1 MKNPFQGDLFI
12 FPSMKTQKAK
22 SPALMLTCEHACNKV
37 PAAFKNAVPAEV
49 LESHRGYDIGA
60 RLVYRKLVNFAKP
73 EFHCEGKFSRL
84 FVDLN
89 RSITN
94 KSAFSEFYDTLEA
107 RDKASAEKTKAQAT
121 AYWQEY
127 RAAIEKFVASSLSSP
142 KRTSLKNRVAK
153 SEPEIVHLGIHSF
166 TPTLNGKVRNTDI
179 GILYDPARPQE
190 RAYANVIK
198 AEIKRLYPAMKVRF
212 NYPYKGSSDGLTT
225 TLRKKFGPQYAGIEI
240 EINQKLLSY
249 EV

>member
-1 MKNPFQGDLFI
+1 MKQSAREILI
-12 FPSMKTQKAK
+12 
-22 SPALMLTCEHACNKV
+22 LTCEHASNKL
-37 PAAFKNAVPAEV
+37 PAAFKKAVPAEV
-49 LESHRGYDIGA
+49 LKTHRAYDIGA
-60 RLVYRKLVNFAKP
+60 VQVFRKLVKFAKP
-73 EFHCEGKFSRL
+73 EFYCEGKFSRL

-89 RSITN
+89 RTITN
-94 KSAFSEFYDTLEA
+94 KSAFCEYYDALEA
-107 RDKASAEKTKAQAT
+107 SDKAAAEKAKAQAT

-127 RAAIEKFVASSLSSP
+127 RAAIEKFVASSLSLS

-153 SEPEIVHLGIHSF
+153 SAPEIIHLGIHSF
-166 TPTLNGKVRNTDI
+166 TPVLNGKVRNTDI

-225 TLRKKFGPQYAGIEI
+225 TLRKKFGPRYVGIEI
-240 EINQKLLSY
+240 EINQKFFR
-249 EV
+249 

>member
-1 MKNPFQGDLFI
+1 MA
-12 FPSMKTQKAK
+12 KAI
-22 SPALMLTCEHACNKV
+22 LILTCEHASNKL
-37 PAAFKNAVPAEV
+37 PAAFKKAVPAEV
-49 LESHRGYDIGA
+49 LKTHRAYDIGA
-60 RLVYRKLVNFAKP
+60 VLVFRRLVKFAKP
-73 EFHCEGKFSRL
+73 EFFCEGKFSRL

-89 RSITN
+89 RTITN
-94 KSAFSEFYDTLEA
+94 KSAFSDYLRNNE
-107 RDKASAEKTKAQAT
+107 KAKAQAT

-142 KRTSLKNRVAK
+142 KRTSLKNRAAK
-153 SEPEIVHLGIHSF
+153 SAPTIVHLGIHSF
-166 TPTLNGKVRNTDI
+166 TPVLNGKVRNTDI

-225 TLRKKFGPQYAGIEI
+225 TLRKKFGPRYVGIEI
-240 EINQKLLSY
+240 EINQKFFQR
-249 EV
+249 

>member
-22 SPALMLTCEHACNKV
+22 SPALMLTCEHASNKV
-37 PAAFKNAVPAEV
+37 PAAFKDAVPTEV

-121 AYWQEY
+121 AYWNEY
-127 RAAIEKFVASSLSSP
+127 RKNVESFIASTVSSAGSP
-142 KRTSLKNRVAK
+142 TT
-153 SEPEIVHLGIHSF
+153 EPQVIHLGIHSF
-166 TPTLNGKVRNTDI
+166 TPELNGKVRNTDI
-179 GILYDPARPQE
+179 GILYDPSRPQE

-198 AEIKRLYPAMKVRF
+198 AEIKRLYPTMKVRF
-212 NYPYKGSSDGLTT
+212 NYPYKGTSDGLTT
-225 TLRKKFGPQYAGIEI
+225 TFRKKFGPQYAGIEI